1 MFSYTRQR
9 KKLIKVG
16 WVCITL
22 EIICSFFINF
32 QSSITIFYL
41 NWFQFQIIIITI
53 YEHPLVT
60 WIYIS
65 KCKMYQIVTVEI
77 LSLLMKRKNKRTF
90 NNISKKVIGAINKVF
105 KKKMNW
111 LTMVPLPQQERSV
124 DTYFSIAVNGETVND
139 KRRYEW
145 LRLRSFLTFPL
156 TS

>member
-9 KKLIKVG
+9 KKLIKVR

-65 KCKMYQIVTVEI
+65 KCKMYQNVTVEI

-105 KKKMNW
+105 KKKKWTDWQWFLYLNK
-111 LTMVPLPQQERSV
+111 
-124 DTYFSIAVNGETVND
+124 NGQ
-139 KRRYEW
+139 W
-145 LRLRSFLTFPL
+145 IL
-156 TS
+156 TSVLQSTVKLWMIKGVMNGCV

>member
-9 KKLIKVG
+9 KKLIKVR

-65 KCKMYQIVTVEI
+65 KCKMYQNVTVEI

>member
-65 KCKMYQIVTVEI
+65 KCKMYQNVTVEI

-105 KKKMNW
+105 KKKWTDWQWFLYLNK
-111 LTMVPLPQQERSV
+111 
-124 DTYFSIAVNGETVND
+124 NGQ
-139 KRRYEW
+139 W
-145 LRLRSFLTFPL
+145 IL
-156 TS
+156 TSVLQSTVKLWMIKGVMNGCA